1 MSKITPCLWF
11 EGDAEEAARF
21 YVSLL
26 PSSRIDRIQ
35 RNVVDSPSGPAG
47 SVLVVEFTLAD
58 QTFMALNGG
67 MPANYNWSVSMS
79 IACEDQA
86 EVDRLWHAILAGGGK
101 AEQCGWIA
109 DRWGLRWQIT
119 PRILPRL
126 IADPD
131 KEKAARVMQAM
142 MEMVKIDV
150 AALEAA
156 YRG

>member
-11 EGDAEEAARF
+11 DGDAEEAARL
-21 YVSLL
+21 YVALL
-26 PSSRIDRIQ
+26 PGSRIDKVQ
-35 RNVVDSPSGPAG
+35 HNVVDSPSGPAG
-47 SVLVVEFTLAD
+47 SVLVVEFTLAG
-58 QTFMALNGG
+58 QSFMAINGG
-67 MPANYNWSVSMS
+67 MTVEYNWSVSMS

-86 EVDRLWHAILAGGGK
+86 EVDRLWDAILAGGGK

-119 PRILPRL
+119 PKILPRL

-131 KEKAARVMQAM
+131 KAKAARVMQAM